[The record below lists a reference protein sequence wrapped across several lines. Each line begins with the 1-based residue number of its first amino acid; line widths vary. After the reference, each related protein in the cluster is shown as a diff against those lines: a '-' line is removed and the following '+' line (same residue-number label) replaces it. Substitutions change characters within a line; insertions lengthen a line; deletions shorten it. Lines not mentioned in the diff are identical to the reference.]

1 MLDKFRSF
9 KDSKYAMVLVA
20 MIAIPFVLWGMDGTF
35 QSGKTNSIGKIN
47 NYNISTK
54 EFIEHITLS
63 RLDENYIRENVKTGI
78 IEDLLSELVS
88 EKIIDLEIKKYGISI
103 TDNNLAEIIKK
114 NYLFFDENN
123 KFSRIKYEKF
133 LLENYLTAQ
142 EYEEN
147 IKKNTLKNILF
158 NYVGNGINS
167 PYFVA
172 NQKYVDQTKKI
183 KVKYLNLNY
192 SYKNN
197 FTKDEIEKFISKNKN
212 SLKREEIDLFYVKLT
227 PEILID
233 SQEYNNEFF
242 NKIDEI
248 ENMILDGS
256 NINQIKE
263 KFNFE
268 INNVNNYYLKNNENN
283 EILKEIYLARN
294 DDKIKIIDKNDYLLL
309 YEIKNIKE
317 ILPDLNDDDF
327 NNLIKDKIKNYEKTK
342 LHNELIE
349 KIKNKKV
356 NPNIFSDLSKN
367 NDQIVEVE
375 INNINDTKIFDSN
388 SINLIY
394 SLPKN
399 SYALVANANKE
410 IFFIKILNINFNN
423 LDKNS
428 SKFNEYDKIGSLE
441 IKKNLLSSYDLYL
454 NSKYNIEINENSL
467 KRVKNYFE

>member
-1 MLDKFRSF
+1 MLDKFRRF

-103 TDNNLAEIIKK
+103 TDNNLAGIIKK
-114 NYLFFDENN
+114 NYLFFDEKNE
-123 KFSRIKYEKF
+123 FSRIKYEKF
-133 LLENYLTAQ
+133 LLENYLIAQ

-167 PYFVA
+167 PYFIA

-183 KVKYLNLNY
+183 KVKYLNLNN
-192 SYKNN
+192 SYKTNY
-197 FTKDEIEKFISKNKN
+197 TKDEIEKFITKNKN
-212 SLKREEIDLFYVKLT
+212 SLKREEIDIFYVKLI
-227 PEILID
+227 PKILID
-233 SQEYNNEFF
+233 SDEYSNEFF

-294 DDKIKIIDKNDYLLL
+294 DDKIKIIDKNDYILL

-317 ILPDLNDDDF
+317 VLPDLNDDNF
-327 NNLIKDKIKNYEKTK
+327 NNLIKYKIKNYEKTK

-349 KIKNKKV
+349 KIKNKKI

-367 NDQIVEVE
+367 KNQIVEME
-375 INNINDTKIFDSN
+375 INNINDTKIFENN

-399 SYALVANANKE
+399 SYALVANDNKE
-410 IFFIKILNINFNN
+410 IFLIKILNINFNN

-428 SKFNEYDKIGSLE
+428 SKFNEYAEKGNIE